1 MSWLKIHFKK
11 ILVLFV
17 LFLAL
22 ILSII
27 FVGKTD
33 GNKAEELL
41 LPLEAELIENTLSTE
56 ETIATEETIKKDEAE
71 PILNVQKEEIEIT
84 SKEIAET
91 TEISA
96 ESTEE
101 KISASTEEAKKTES
115 VCTLTVK
122 CDTILKKLDL
132 LSETKRSV
140 IPSDGIIYSGKEL
153 TFNDGESV
161 FDILYKALKE
171 NNIHFEFSKSPAYG
185 SVYIEGI
192 GNLYEKDVGD
202 LSGWMY
208 IVNGEFPSTG
218 SNNYKVKNG
227 DNIVIAYSTN
237 LGKDLK

>member
-22 ILSII
+22 ILSITL
-27 FVGKTD
+27 VGKSNS
-33 GNKAEELL
+33 NKAEELL
-41 LPLEAELIENTLSTE
+41 LPLEAELIESTLSDEETNTTE
-56 ETIATEETIKKDEAE
+56 ETFEKYEAE
-71 PILNVQKEEIEIT
+71 PILNAQKEEMEKT
-84 SKEIAET
+84 SNEIAET
-91 TEISA
+91 TEIFT

-132 LSETKRSV
+132 LSEAKRNV

-161 FDILYKALKE
+161 FDILYKTLKE